1 MSELRKV
8 RCYASVDQPYGVVRA
23 SLHRL
28 PLARVAELPAHVC
41 TISDD
46 EGEAGL
52 PPLTRVAL
60 DWGGRAAS
68 AAHALTS
75 AEIYASPESASKTQL
90 EIEGHWC
97 TAPDAPT
104 DPDPAQAAD
113 ACIHALLESLLE
125 GLRKG
130 PRAPCPSEADPP
142 ASQLGGNA
150 SRR

>member
-28 PLARVAELPAHVC
+28 PFARVAGLPAHVC
-41 TISDD
+41 TISDE

-60 DWGGRAAS
+60 DWQGGAAS
-68 AAHALTS
+68 ATPALTS
-75 AEIYASPESASKTQL
+75 AEIYASPESVSKTQL

-97 TAPDAPT
+97 AAPEAPAHAE
-104 DPDPAQAAD
+104 PAQAAD
-113 ACIHALLESLLE
+113 ACMRALLESLLE
-125 GLRKG
+125 GLRSDL
-130 PRAPCPSEADPP
+130 RAPCPREPSEAGPP
-142 ASQLGGNA
+142 PSPL
-150 SRR
+150 